1 MARYLQC
8 TSSAG
13 TKFKILS
20 PKDDPKNPKP
30 LILKEIQVAGGANVR
45 DAKSIMT
52 PNGACTEVS
61 DEDYALLEKDHT
73 FQEMVESGHIIVTTD
88 HHLNVKDNK
97 KKDGAAP
104 KTPADYKESR
114 KNSESPVPT
123 TGGPEE
129 K

>member
-1 MARYLQC
+1 MKKYYNVVPAMRR
-8 TSSAG
+8 
-13 TKFKILS
+13 
-20 PKDDPKNPKP
+20 PM
-30 LILKEIQVAGGANVR
+30 ILKEIPVAGGANVR

-61 DEDYALLEKDHT
+61 DEDFALLEKNHV
-73 FQEMVESGHIIVTTD
+73 FQEMVASGHIIVTTD

-104 KTPADYKESR
+104 KTPNDYKESR
-114 KNSESPVPT
+114 KGSESPVPT
-123 TGGPEE
+123 TGAPDE